1 MDGVIIMVWGIHLSR
16 NFCRLYCVCQYVL
29 IPASRLR
36 FMLGKG
42 RMFSSFVDHFVIIIA
57 T

>member
-16 NFCRLYCVCQYVL
+16 SFCRLYCVCQYVL
-29 IPASRLR
+29 IRASRLR
-36 FMLGKG
+36 FTLGKG